1 MIEIPSETLSLS
13 SSRTTGIRISPLRL
27 SSQWPKPQKQIELLC
42 RLDRGAPQ
50 AEPQNV
56 QENAVPPSR
65 GTTALFEDS
74 LQFGGVFLR
83 SATGSWQVRRR
94 L

>member
-1 MIEIPSETLSLS
+1 MTIIVVVYFVKGKIFTEVRFEDCMVC
-13 SSRTTGIRISPLRL
+13 LR
-27 SSQWPKPQKQIELLC
+27 PKAQKQTEI
-42 RLDRGAPQ
+42 RYPLDRGALQ

-56 QENAVPPSR
+56 QGNAVSPSR

-83 SATGSWQVRRR
+83 SATGSRQVRRR
-94 L
+94 R